1 MNNHIGTKIKEL
13 REKRQ
18 MTQTELAQKI
28 NVSKS
33 VISAYEKGIRTPSFK
48 VIKDLSIAFDVPE
61 SYLLIRDDNTGA
73 VLIDITD
80 LTLSQQRIIYALL
93 TEFKESNA
101 EHESKEV

>member
-1 MNNHIGTKIKEL
+1 MTINFGNKIKDL

-33 VISAYEKGIRTPSFK
+33 VISAYEKGIRTPSYK
-48 VIKDLSIAFDVPE
+48 VLKDMCDVFGITEADFIGETDTLSK
-61 SYLLIRDDNTGA
+61 
-73 VLIDITD
+73 VLIDISD

-93 TEFKESNA
+93 NEFKEVN
-101 EHESKEV
+101 EKGKV